1 MSDFGHALKHLR
13 AELKLAQ
20 SELAGAV
27 GSTQRHISFL
37 ETGRSHPSA
46 EMVRRLAT
54 ELNLNAGQRAA
65 LFEASGMRNPFKKRS
80 FSSEEVGVALDMI
93 ERHVLSNWP
102 FPAFVLDEDWN
113 LLRTNPAAEAMLA
126 GLTDGGERNLFRLF
140 LSEQF
145 RALVSNWELASA
157 AVYFRLQA
165 GAARSEFLRGVL
177 EEVLDQGVFDKM
189 RARLGQDEIP
199 IFVPIEWVLPNGARL
214 RTSSLLG
221 KLATVHDALVEGFDI
236 DLMVP
241 MDEDSEDALRGL
253 FGDQAS

>member
-37 ETGRSHPSA
+37 ETGRSRPSP

-65 LFEASGMRNPFKKRS
+65 LFEASGMKNPFKKRS
-80 FSSEEVGVALDMI
+80 FSSEEVRAALDMI

-126 GLTDGGERNLFRLF
+126 GVDGRG
-140 LSEQF
+140 
-145 RALVSNWELASA
+145 RAQPVPTIPVRAVS
-157 AVYFRLQA
+157 
-165 GAARSEFLRGVL
+165 
-177 EEVLDQGVFDKM
+177 
-189 RARLGQDEIP
+189 RLGQQLGNGKCGRLFPVAGGRGAFNIP
-199 IFVPIEWVLPNGARL
+199 AR
-214 RTSSLLG
+214 RAGRS
-221 KLATVHDALVEGFDI
+221 A
-236 DLMVP
+236 
-241 MDEDSEDALRGL
+241 
-253 FGDQAS
+253 